1 MVHELI
7 EIGELAKR
15 QALDHLAQLAWSP
28 IILSGRK
35 QRRLAC
41 RVVHTIQ
48 ILLPIV
54 GVEAYANTSKKL
66 T

>member
-7 EIGELAKR
+7 EIGELAER
-15 QALDHLAQLAWSP
+15 QALDQLACSP

>member
-7 EIGELAKR
+7 EIGELAER
-15 QALDHLAQLAWSP
+15 QALDHLAWSP

-54 GVEAYANTSKKL
+54 GVEAHANTSKKL
-66 T
+66 I